1 MNRRFKRTIERGPG
15 NESLTENWNK
25 YRAVF
30 ESLDNPVIQL
40 DRDNRIN
47 HLNYAA
53 DEMFGGLSIPGAS
66 NSGQASA
73 DQKLA
78 YQIKNLTAMT
88 ISSTPEIALE
98 KQLETGSGRRNF
110 QMKLKRI
117 VDARG
122 TFRGTV
128 IVLTDITE
136 HRQVEEKNRRQAFEL
151 GERVKVLDCL
161 YSITKLLQKA
171 SISTAELLQESVDL
185 IPPGWQYPEETCARI
200 NFDGKEI
207 RSGNFKDTVWK
218 QASDIVVFGENRGSL
233 EVFYLEGKP
242 ELDEGPF
249 LKEERKLISAIT
261 KSLGQIIE
269 RKQME
274 EEVRQ
279 QKNFLSNAIE
289 SLSHPFYVIDA
300 SDYQLV
306 LTNSAARNEGSVE
319 KKTCFNLTHRSSKPC
334 RKIDHPCPLR
344 EVKKTGKPMIMEH
357 VHYDKNGILRNVEVH
372 GFPMFDSKG
381 KVVQMMEY
389 SLDITK
395 RRQAEEKIRRLNEE
409 LEERILERTAA
420 LQASNKELEAFAYS
434 VSHDLRAPLRHIE
447 GFADMLSKQI
457 ASILDE
463 KSRHQLDNIATAAQQ
478 MDSLIDHLLAFS
490 RMDRAD
496 IQRTQIA
503 LKALVKE
510 VLHQLELQTAGRTI
524 HWKFGQ
530 LPVVYA
536 DPAML
541 RQVLFNLI
549 SNAVK
554 FTFNRKE
561 ACIEIGGQITESET
575 VVFVRD
581 NGVGFNMKYVG
592 KLFGVFQRLHSKEEF
607 EGTGIGL
614 AIVRRLV
621 QRHGGRTWADG
632 ALNSGAS
639 FYFTL
644 PNYREE

>member
-1 MNRRFKRTIERGPG
+1 MNKSFERIMERAPG
-15 NESLTENWNK
+15 RESLTENWNK

-30 ESLDNPVIQL
+30 ESLDNPVILL
-40 DRDNRIN
+40 DPDNRIN

-53 DEMFGGLSIPGAS
+53 EEMFGILSIPGTG

-78 YQIKNLTAMT
+78 YLTENLTALT
-88 ISSTPEIALE
+88 SGCTAEIALE
-98 KQLETGSGRRNF
+98 KQLETGSGRRTF
-110 QMKLKRI
+110 QIQLKRM
-117 VDARG
+117 VDARD

-136 HRQVEEKNRRQAFEL
+136 HRQMEEKNRRQAFEL
-151 GERVKVLDCL
+151 GERVKELDCL
-161 YSITKLLQKA
+161 YSITRLLQKE
-171 SISTAELLQESVDL
+171 SISTAEILQESVDL
-185 IPPGWQYPEETCARI
+185 IPPGWQYPEETCVRI
-200 NFDGKEI
+200 NFDDKEI
-207 RSGNFKDTVWK
+207 RSGKFRETVWK
-218 QASDIVVFGENRGSL
+218 QAGDITVFGENRGRL
-233 EVFYLEGKP
+233 EVFYLEEKP

-249 LKEERKLISAIT
+249 LIEERKLIRAIT
-261 KSLGQIIE
+261 ENLGQIIE
-269 RKQME
+269 R
-274 EEVRQ
+274 
-279 QKNFLSNAIE
+279 
-289 SLSHPFYVIDA
+289 
-300 SDYQLV
+300 
-306 LTNSAARNEGSVE
+306 
-319 KKTCFNLTHRSSKPC
+319 
-334 RKIDHPCPLR
+334 
-344 EVKKTGKPMIMEH
+344 
-357 VHYDKNGILRNVEVH
+357 
-372 GFPMFDSKG
+372 
-381 KVVQMMEY
+381 
-389 SLDITK
+389 
-395 RRQAEEKIRRLNEE
+395 RQAEEEIRRLNEE

-447 GFADMLSKQI
+447 GFADGLSKRI

-463 KSRHQLDNIATAAQQ
+463 KSRHQLDNIAQAAQQ
-478 MDSLIDHLLAFS
+478 MGSLIEHLLAFS
-490 RMDRAD
+490 RMGRAD
-496 IQRTQIA
+496 VHRTRIA
-503 LKALVKE
+503 LKALVQE
-510 VLHQLELQTAGRTI
+510 VLHQLELQTGERTI
-524 HWKFGQ
+524 HWEFGQ

-536 DPAML
+536 DPAMM

-554 FTFNRKE
+554 FTLHRKE

-592 KLFGVFQRLHSKEEF
+592 KLFGVFQRLHSNEEF

-614 AIVRRLV
+614 AIVRRIV

-644 PNYREE
+644 PNYGGK